1 MNVIQTAILDVLI
14 IDPKKFGDER
24 GFFLETYQAERYADA
39 GIPQTF
45 VQDNLSRSVRGTL
58 RGLHF
63 QNPKAQGKLVTVVRG
78 AVRDVAVD
86 VGIGSPTFGKHVAVD
101 LDDENRRQLW
111 VPRGFAHGFV
121 VLSESA
127 DFFTSAMRSTARR
140 TKRSCVGTI
149 RSLETTGASVRPFC
163 RRAIAKQRHLR
174 NWPNYC
180 RSSRQLDTSIKAAS
194 KA

>member
-1 MNVIQTAILDVLI
+1 MNLIQTAILDVLI

-24 GFFLETYQAERYADA
+24 SFFLETYQAQRYADA

-45 VQDNLSRSVRGTL
+45 VQDHLSRSVRGTL

-63 QNPKAQGKLVTVVRG
+63 QNPKVQGKLVTVVRG

-86 VGIGSPTFGKHVAVD
+86 VRVGSPTFGKHVAVD

-127 DFFTSAMRSTARR
+127 DFFYKCDEIYSPVDEKVLRWNDPKLGIDWGVSTPLLSRR
-140 TKRSCVGTI
+140 DS
-149 RSLETTGASVRPFC
+149 E
-163 RRAIAKQRHLR
+163 AKTLL
-174 NWPNYC
+174 
-180 RSSRQLDTSIKAAS
+180 QLAELLPRFEAA
-194 KA
+194 